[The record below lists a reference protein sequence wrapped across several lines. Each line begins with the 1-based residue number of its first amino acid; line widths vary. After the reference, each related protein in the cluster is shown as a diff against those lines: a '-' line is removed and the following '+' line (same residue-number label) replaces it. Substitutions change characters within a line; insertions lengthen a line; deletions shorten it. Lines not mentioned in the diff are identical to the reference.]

1 MANHIIKIKAYIR
14 TIQALLVAVCLG
26 CMTAP
31 MMGQVNTIEGNVF
44 LDHNGDGT
52 SNAADYGHPAIRV
65 KAVCDLDGD
74 GTYSAGDQIAG
85 VGFTDVN
92 GDYTISLDHTPN
104 TTVSYPVQFTTDD
117 VEESNITGTVSRSE
131 ATLDP
136 DARTVGIRFNHI
148 EIPACATVTNAYIRF
163 VSNTTDA
170 GASLNI
176 DIQNEL
182 DPKTYNIRIAN
193 DVTTRPYLGAPVGW
207 NTGATTTG
215 SVYNTP
221 NLASLINPIIN
232 QAGWMPYNAL
242 AFQIDGTGAVG
253 FASYDDF
260 LLNGGSANDIPQL
273 FIEYTLPVT
282 DYVITLCTDDLDP
295 TSTVTLDSDQVI
307 TAADISSG
315 TNLTGID
322 YAFQGPPVF
331 CYTIADNGNSDNPDE
346 LVVFN
351 HITGTSRV
359 VGSTGTFDIEAYSI
373 SPDGGTF
380 FTVDGDQFG
389 FLDPATGAFTAIGAP
404 LGTVNGPNG
413 VLTLGDIDGIA
424 FDIDG
429 TLWATER
436 IAGGYDIMVQID
448 PATGAIVPGVFGGDD
463 YVVLTDAGGTY
474 PDDIDDIAID
484 PITGKLYGVAN
495 KSTGAGGSPIV
506 NFDMLVCID
515 KATGELTDG
524 CVVTLD
530 GVDLNDIEGFT
541 FSNSGMFIGTTG
553 KDSKISTDQNQ
564 LSFVIDPATC
574 EASDPVYVGAAS
586 DYETVDCLT
595 GAPNEICGFVYIDEN
610 CDGSQDGI
618 DASVEGVAINI
629 YQDTDLSGTRTPTDP
644 LIETILTDPNGYFTF
659 QTAYNVDFPILVD
672 VTGTDAAGLDPFL
685 GTNELYVNFSDG
697 FGGQKDSLLIPYCPP
712 AKDLALEKGVS
723 TPTASIGDTIQY
735 TLTVFNEALLTTD
748 NIEVTDVLP
757 AGLTYVSH
765 SPATENFVGN
775 IWTIG
780 TMTSADASTTLTIN
794 VVVNEAGDFKNSAE
808 ITGMDGYDSDST
820 PDNDDATEDDQDCAC
835 FSVPYIICDGESVD
849 ITAPDGHTQYE
860 WYLDGVLISG
870 ATTQTITA
878 TAAGTYEY
886 ALDGNGLDTTG
897 CCCPIY
903 VEIENCCPPTI
914 CLPVTVTKN

>member
-1 MANHIIKIKAYIR
+1 MANNIITMKDFKL
-14 TIQALLVAVCLG
+14 TMMALCSIVLLG
-26 CMTAP
+26 LMTVP
-31 MMGQVNTIEGNVF
+31 LISQVNTVSGNVF
-44 LDHNGDGT
+44 LDHNADGT
-52 SNAADYGHPAIRV
+52 NNAADYGHPAIRV

-117 VEESNITGTVSRSE
+117 VEESNTTGNISRSE
-131 ATLDP
+131 ANLDP
-136 DARTVGIRFNHI
+136 DDRTVGIRFNHV
-148 EIPACATVTNAYIRF
+148 EIPACAIVTNAYIRF
-163 VSNTTDA
+163 VSNTSGG
-170 GASLNI
+170 GANLSI

-193 DVTTRPYLGAPVGW
+193 DVTTRPYSGSPVGW
-207 NTGATTTG
+207 NTGGTTTG

-221 NLASLINPIIN
+221 NLASLINPVIN

-242 AFQIDGTGAVG
+242 AFQIDGSGDVG

-295 TSTVTLDSDQVI
+295 TSTVTLNSDQVI

-331 CYTIADNGNSDNPDE
+331 CYTIADNGNSNNPDE

-359 VGSTGTFDIEAYSI
+359 VGPTGTFDIEAYSI

-380 FTVDGDQFG
+380 FTVNADIFG
-389 FLDPATGAFTAIGAP
+389 ALDPATGTFTAIGAP
-404 LGTVNGPNG
+404 LGTVNGANG
-413 VLTLGDIDGIA
+413 PITLGDIDGIA

-436 IAGGYDIMVQID
+436 ISGGYDIMVQID
-448 PATGAIVPGVFGGDD
+448 PNTGAIVPGVFGGAD
-463 YVVLTDAGGTY
+463 YVVLQDAGGTY

-495 KSTGAGGSPIV
+495 KSTNAGGGTPIV
-506 NFDMLVCID
+506 NFDLLVCID
-515 KATGELTDG
+515 KATGELTDA
-524 CVVTLD
+524 CTVTLN
-530 GVDLNDIEGFT
+530 GTDLNDIEGFT

-564 LSFVIDPATC
+564 LSFVLDPATC
-574 EASDPVYVGAAS
+574 EASEAVYVGAAS

-610 CDGSQDGI
+610 CDGNQSGTDI
-618 DASVEGVAINI
+618 SVEGVIINI
-629 YQDTDLSGTRTPTDP
+629 YQDTDLSGNITPTDP
-644 LIETILTDPNGYFTF
+644 LIQSITTDANGYYTF
-659 QTAYNVDFPILVD
+659 ETAYNTAFPILVD

-685 GTNELYVNFSDG
+685 GTNELFVDFT
-697 FGGQKDSLLIPYCPP
+697 GGIGGAKDSLNIPYCPP
-712 AKDLALEKGVS
+712 ASDLALTKDVA
-723 TPTASIGDTIQY
+723 PTTAAIGDEVVYTI
-735 TLTVFNEALLTTD
+735 TVFNEALLTTTG
-748 NIEVTDVLP
+748 IEVTDVLP
-757 AGLTYVSH
+757 AGVTYVSH
-765 SPATENFVGN
+765 DPPAADFTGN
-775 IWTIG
+775 VWNVG
-780 TMTSADASTTLTIN
+780 TMTSSDASVTLMITATVTQEGAIK
-794 VVVNEAGDFKNSAE
+794 NEAE
-808 ITGMDGYDSDST
+808 ITGMAGYDSDSN
-820 PDNDDATEDDQDCAC
+820 PDNDDITEDDQDCAC
-835 FSVPYIICDGESVD
+835 FSVPYTVCEGDD
-849 ITAPDGHTQYE
+849 IVLTAEAATTYQ
-860 WYLDGVLISG
+860 WYKDGVAIVG
-870 ATTQTITA
+870 ATAQTYTA
-878 TAAGTYEY
+878 TESGTYEY
-886 ALDGNGLDTTG
+886 ATDGAGIDP
-897 CCCPIY
+897 CCCPLVVV
-903 VEIENCCPPTI
+903 VEACCPPQL
-914 CLPVTVTKN
+914 CLPVSITKN